1 MKDNYTKLSNI
12 IEKLIN
18 LRLNEIIEKVDLNEK
33 LINKIK
39 DTNNIIANENKTIKK
54 KKIKNNVEKKDK
66 KLSMY
71 TTFVKDSNNIIK
83 DNHNLS
89 YLPNDVVIE
98 LNKIK
103 NKSAKEKFKEL
114 GIIWKTLDNKFVNK
128 YKDLTKNKD
137 FTNEKYNETVGKIQ
151 TPKIPRKKKSK
162 ESLKA

>member
-1 MKDNYTKLSNI
+1 MKDNYTSLNNI

-39 DTNNIIANENKTIKK
+39 DTNNIIANENKMIKK
-54 KKIKNNVEKKDK
+54 KKNNVEKKDK
-66 KLSMY
+66 KLSIY
-71 TTFVKDSNNIIK
+71 TTFVKDANNIIK
-83 DNHNLS
+83 DNPNLN
-89 YLPNDVVIE
+89 YVPNDVAIE
-98 LNKIK
+98 LNKLK
-103 NKSAKEKFKEL
+103 NKPAKEQFKEL
-114 GIIWKTLDNKFVNK
+114 GIIWKTLDNIIVNK
-128 YKDLTKNKD
+128 YKDLTKNNE

>member
-18 LRLNEIIEKVDLNEK
+18 LRLNEIIVKVDLNEK

-114 GIIWKTLDNKFVNK
+114 GIIWKTLDDKIVNK

-151 TPKIPRKKKSK
+151 NPKIPRKKKSK
-162 ESLKA
+162 ESFKA